1 LVGAMRVIHQ
11 DRRTGEVKVQVDS
24 LDDLWHLYN
33 IISPGDMIFAVT
45 YRREEGKADKIRS
58 ERGEKKRM
66 RLGLRVEKVEFHEYE
81 DRLRVLGV
89 IEEGPQD
96 LGSHHT
102 FNLEERDVL
111 SIVKERWTDA
121 QMDRVRRAVE
131 DSRRP
136 RIVFVSLDYDEA
148 SVAVLRQFGLQEV
161 AHILAPS
168 SGKMYPG
175 REEGDYYGEIASK
188 VVQITGEDTPVI
200 LLGPGFA
207 KETLMAKGKEVSPET
222 FSRARLFHTGQ
233 SEMAGITELMKR
245 GIGGDV
251 LENSRMI
258 MEVQLMEQVLH
269 EISVD
274 GPVAYGTAEVGRAA
288 EMGAVETLLV
298 LDSLVRHSDFDQLM
312 RSVEAAGGRVVVVSE
327 HHDAGRELES
337 IGGFAALLRY
347 RIE

>member
-1 LVGAMRVIHQ
+1 MRVIHQ
-11 DRRTGEVKVQVDS
+11 DRKTGEIKVQVDS

-33 IISPGDMIFAVT
+33 IISPGDMVFAVT
-45 YRREEGKADKIRS
+45 YRREEGKADMIRS

-66 RLGLRVEKVEFHEYE
+66 RLGLRVEKVEFHEFE
-81 DRLRVLGV
+81 DRLRVLGT

-102 FNLEERDVL
+102 FNLQEGEVL
-111 SIVKERWTDA
+111 SMVKERWTDA
-121 QMDRVRRAVE
+121 QLKRVKRAVD
-131 DSRRP
+131 DSKRP
-136 RIVFVSLDYDEA
+136 RIVFVSMDYDEA

-168 SGKMYPG
+168 SGKMYSSKG
-175 REEGDYYGEIASK
+175 EGDYYGEVVAK
-188 VVQITGEDTPVI
+188 VVQLAGEGTPLV

-207 KETLMAKGKEVSPET
+207 KETLLTRGKEIAPGT
-222 FSRARLFHTGQ
+222 FGRARAFHTGQ
-233 SEMAGITELMKR
+233 SGMAGITELMKR
-245 GIGGDV
+245 GIGGAV
-251 LENSRMI
+251 LEDSRVA
-258 MEVQLMEQVLH
+258 MEVQLVEQALS

-274 GPVAYGTAEVGRAA
+274 GPVAYGPAEVGEAV

-298 LDSLVRHSDFDQLM
+298 LDSLVRNSDLDRIM
-312 RSVEAAGGRVVVVSE
+312 RAVESSGGRVVVVSE

-347 RIE
+347 RVQ